1 MKLKKAKYSALE
13 IAYYIINYGYKN
25 NIVIS
30 NLKLQSILYYAQ
42 LKFLEHSKLCFDE
55 DIIINSYGPIVKSV
69 NEKFKRY
76 GALIIPPVKYY
87 YDLSKGFLHMKKVP
101 YKCKIEK
108 RDKLVL
114 INVISEC
121 CSYSTSEL
129 IQRSSISASKISMYY
144 KSNNISGENLFK
156 FFNKNNNWR

>member
-13 IAYYIINYGYKN
+13 VAYYIINYGYKN

-30 NLKLQSILYYAQ
+30 NLRLQSILYYAQ
-42 LKFLEHSKLCFDE
+42 LKFLKHSKLCFNE
-55 DIIINSYGPIVKSV
+55 DIIINSNGPIVKLV

-87 YDLSKGFLHMKKVP
+87 YDLSKGFLHMRKVP
-101 YKCKIEK
+101 YKCKI
-108 RDKLVL
+108 DKKDRLIL
-114 INVISEC
+114 INVILKC
-121 CSYSTSEL
+121 CSCSTSEL

-144 KSNNISGENLFK
+144 RSNNISGENLFK
-156 FFNKNNNWR
+156 FFSKNNNWR